1 MQDILRPL
9 GVAALL
15 ALAGPVLAQDTGATG
30 GAEPAQT
37 ETTPAAPPARPPAT
51 DTAEVDTLP
60 MGETEAPAQ
69 PQAYVKETFKDWR
82 VVCVKAGNGQ
92 ESCNMQQLLRD
103 GNDNPVSQVSIAPL
117 PPAAAPRAAAIE
129 IATPL
134 ETLLSE
140 DLRLGVD
147 TAAPKR
153 YRFTFCT
160 PQACYARFALTAE
173 DVSAF
178 KAGKSAKVT
187 IVPLLAPDQTVDI
200 TMSLAGFTAAFDS
213 VLAAA
218 SR

>member
-15 ALAGPVLAQDTGATG
+15 ALAGPVLAQDTGGTG
-30 GAEPAQT
+30 AAEPAQA
-37 ETTPAAPPARPPAT
+37 ETAPAKPPTT

-60 MGETEAPAQ
+60 LGETDPPAQ

-82 VVCVKAGNGQ
+82 VVCVTAGNG
-92 ESCNMQQLLRD
+92 EEACNLQQLLRD
-103 GNDNPVSQVSIAPL
+103 GNGNPVSQVSIAPL

-147 TAAPKR
+147 TAAAKR

-160 PQACYARFALTAE
+160 PQACHARFALTAE
-173 DVSAF
+173 EVAAF

-187 IVPLLAPDQTVDI
+187 IVPLLAPDQTVEI

-213 VLAAA
+213 ALAAA